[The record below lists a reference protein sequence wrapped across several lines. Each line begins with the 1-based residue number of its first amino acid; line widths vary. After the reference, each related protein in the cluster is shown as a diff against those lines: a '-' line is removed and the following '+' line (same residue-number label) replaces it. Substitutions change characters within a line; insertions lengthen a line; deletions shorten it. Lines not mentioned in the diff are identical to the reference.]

1 MLHSPTLSFQI
12 MINNKALQYHY
23 MLSTESVISLQIIH
37 ITQHNYVSFYL
48 QSSGIFKRRTSS
60 INQADSLEAKMKS
73 IRFHD
78 NTSASSLTANRRR
91 LKQKKRSQSERYWS
105 KETHSDSLPA
115 IDLTA
120 ADGDCRLRHSL
131 PPIKK
136 PQVSNVIM
144 WTVIMLRLTIS
155 MCA

>member
-1 MLHSPTLSFQI
+1 

-37 ITQHNYVSFYL
+37 TMQHNYVSFHL
-48 QSSGIFKRRTSS
+48 QSPGIFKRRSS
-60 INQADSLEAKMKS
+60 STNQADSLEAKMKS

-136 PQVSNVIM
+136 PQVNNVIM
-144 WTVIMLRLTIS
+144 
-155 MCA
+155 